1 MSKKQFW
8 CYVGVVGALLFM
20 SIILVSLP
28 PHEVRAIPQATA
40 HQ

>member
-8 CYVGVVGALLFM
+8 CYVGVIGALLFV

-28 PHEVRAIPQATA
+28 PHSP
-40 HQ
+40 HLPL